1 MHSRHSRSLLVLLL
15 FPQLHPC
22 APLTPWISM
31 LKHGPRR
38 TFSAARASSVRDEV
52 PQPDE
57 VALLQ
62 KTAAALRR
70 QADELELDVAPL
82 RKAVNDILPIMPK
95 VLEDSLWKIMFR
107 VRPADDNRN
116 GGRNVAG
123 EVKLR
128 LRGDGY
134 TDILDAGGPV
144 ATGNGYIRKAWGWD
158 IDLEP
163 KDGKQYVVWS
173 ADATNMEGTVQT
185 ARYGITSIAI
195 LFSSVM
201 IFERVTAG
209 SLFAFIFSIVAII
222 WFRCGG
228 AFWNPDLFQL
238 PPRPK

>member
-1 MHSRHSRSLLVLLL
+1 MDID
-15 FPQLHPC
+15 
-22 APLTPWISM
+22 A
-31 LKHGPRR
+31 KHGPRR

-116 GGRNVAG
+116 CGRNVAG

-173 ADATNMEGTVQT
+173 ADATNMEDAGVPSGTRIYFNCRLDRSKEGYISLSDGKITIKEEVKSG
-185 ARYGITSIAI
+185 YWGIFNSAGI
-195 LFSSVM
+195 LAEF
-201 IFERVTAG
+201 RVRG
-209 SLFAFIFSIVAII
+209 DFVSKPI
-222 WFRCGG
+222 
-228 AFWNPDLFQL
+228 
-238 PPRPK
+238 